1 VSRTSVA
8 AVLHVLLLPM
18 VVVANASTWAL
29 RTVLDDRVFA
39 ATVGRILDTP
49 TLEAEMSERATSL
62 ILDVADDSN
71 LRLQA
76 LATQVLG
83 LPTANRTA
91 VETALESRIATALGA
106 PAVVAARDDAVSAVH
121 RFVTGA
127 AKAEPPLAVRG
138 SQVVL
143 DLGDIVEEVAAELDP
158 RLPALG
164 LASLPAA
171 KTTVVLGEASQLRMV
186 SQGITLLEAARIVIP
201 LAVVA
206 VILAIVGLAH
216 RRIRALGIVGVA
228 IMVAGL
234 VSLAVAWVGG
244 GVVSRAPEDLT
255 VRTII
260 GEVYDAFIGLLLAQS
275 LLLVAAGAAIAVVA
289 LFAARRR
296 ERSQRRREVERM
308 FGPRSS
314 E

>member
-8 AVLHVLLLPM
+8 AVLLVLLLPM

-186 SQGITLLEAARIVIP
+186 SQGITLLAAARIVIP

>member
-1 VSRTSVA
+1 
-8 AVLHVLLLPM
+8 
-18 VVVANASTWAL
+18 
-29 RTVLDDRVFA
+29 
-39 ATVGRILDTP
+39 VGRILDTP

-244 GVVSRAPEDLT
+244 GVVRRAPEDLT

>member
-8 AVLHVLLLPM
+8 AVLLVLLLPM

>member
-8 AVLHVLLLPM
+8 AVLLVLLLPM

-244 GVVSRAPEDLT
+244 GVVRRAPEDLT

>member
-8 AVLHVLLLPM
+8 AVLLVLLLPM

-91 VETALESRIATALGA
+91 VEIALESRIATALGA